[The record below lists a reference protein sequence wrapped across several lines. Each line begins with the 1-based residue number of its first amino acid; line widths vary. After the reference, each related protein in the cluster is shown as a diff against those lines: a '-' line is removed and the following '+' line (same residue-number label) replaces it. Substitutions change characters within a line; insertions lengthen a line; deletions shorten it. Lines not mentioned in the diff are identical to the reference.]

1 MVPTYCDACETSRAI
16 ETFSRYRSAR
26 GHTTPKRSNL
36 CPRGGWLEI
45 CTSTV
50 GGVAVKPPEPG
61 DSDGAIVALM
71 DTGSYPT
78 ASGPP
83 SGTAGSE
90 STGAIAEA
98 HRIAENVVGP
108 WQVDAKLRQRQP
120 TTVRPLFD
128 ARSLNLVLGDPLHL
142 VLDDQLSGIAVAHEF
157 IAGFP
162 VAALR
167 RSQAQRK
174 R

>member
-1 MVPTYCDACETSRAI
+1 MNVLPAETVRENVRNVVRRFAAMVAMACTSLLV
-16 ETFSRYRSAR
+16 
-26 GHTTPKRSNL
+26 G
-36 CPRGGWLEI
+36 